1 MATFL
6 AQNKFN
12 SGSASV
18 PFAKSEA
25 AAACPQPRAAVTL
38 SDGAGARPVQAFTPS
53 EAVSGLGRAET
64 ADLTAT
70 LTHNAVTQ
78 AVEVRT
84 SLEDELT
91 HLLGVAGKRRR
102 RPLNLPRF
110 APDFPALWHA
120 MHDKNAP
127 RTVLDPLWADASP
140 LFLRGL

>member
-6 AQNKFN
+6 AQNEFI

-38 SDGAGARPVQAFTPS
+38 SDGAGAKPVQASSPS

-64 ADLTAT
+64 AA

-127 RTVLDPLWADASP
+127 RTVLDPLWADAAP
-140 LFLRGL
+140 LFLRGA